1 MLFHFYK
8 NPINRK
14 QLTQLTAWFVHT
26 LTDFIIN
33 FNLRWINLSFK
44 TPEKSVMVAFY
55 YRSAVDMQD
64 IENQVQEEG
73 VGEVELQ
80 IHEIN
85 KGELMQELDQLQMD
99 DFNDFCK
106 DIKE

>member
-1 MLFHFYK
+1 
-8 NPINRK
+8 
-14 QLTQLTAWFVHT
+14 
-26 LTDFIIN
+26 
-33 FNLRWINLSFK
+33 
-44 TPEKSVMVAFY
+44 MVAFY